1 MRGERK
7 RRRERE
13 RKREKRKTHFI
24 SFQSSGSFHILTV
37 LSSDDEANKLS
48 SSLNSAQNIT
58 PYKKNPPSKCSSTH
72 TDHTSWPF
80 SLTETSQGGGGGEGR
95 GERSVPTSGNLY
107 PHNNISLK
115 TVPEATNN
123 QPDTNTNLQE

>member
-37 LSSDDEANKLS
+37 LSSDDETNKLS

-58 PYKKNPPSKCSSTH
+58 PYKKNPP
-72 TDHTSWPF
+72 PV
-80 SLTETSQGGGGGEGR
+80 
-95 GERSVPTSGNLY
+95 SVPVHTLIILRGLSA
-107 PHNNISLK
+107 SLK
-115 TVPEATNN
+115 HHKEEEEGKEEKGQYPRQVTCIPTIISH
-123 QPDTNTNLQE
+123 